1 MRPEPTQ
8 PLATWVAASS
18 QAYWAEPE
26 RAAEWFEQAGARLA
40 ALPEPSPEE
49 RGAALDLCL
58 MICQLAYELRDF
70 APLHAVLARA
80 LPWAEAAP
88 EHPAQPRLLCV
99 AARLQVIA
107 RQYEVAGS
115 LLQRA
120 SELLGHRPPDAVAQ
134 GLLCASLGQ
143 LALVQA
149 QPERALEHARHAQRW
164 YESCEFG
171 GPWVHVYAA
180 QAIALRE
187 LGRHDEREAVLR
199 AGMQRAESQR
209 RWSEAANLC
218 TGLFDLS
225 LEHGALDAAAIA
237 LAHCETLAA
246 RSPGGARGSVAAILQ
261 CSRARLLAAQGHL
274 EAACALLESRIEDA
288 GRYGGALEL
297 ARRLEELADWQARS
311 GRGPEALR
319 TSRRAHALR
328 QELAQEAQLRAG
340 LQLRQQVEREQAE
353 RGQAQQLARAQ
364 EAQAHKAAL
373 EAALAH
379 LQALQEELAE
389 RSRQASLGALLAGV
403 AHELN
408 TPLGTALTALS
419 SSEAQAQDLLLDLQA
434 GTLSR
439 QGLQARLLAL
449 REGHALSARCLGRAL
464 ELTESYRPAHPDAAA
479 GAALA
484 ALVQRA
490 WQRALSPASCLRLQL
505 QDAVGS
511 PCWPGQALEEVLV
524 QLFQNVERHAYA
536 PGEPGLVRVQAAPQ
550 PRGALLA
557 VEDQGRGIAP
567 ELLPRV
573 FEPYVSTQFG
583 RGRSGLGLFIAEAA
597 VRQQLGGRLR
607 VQSQPG
613 QGTRFEIECPL
624 EPWSGLQS

>member
-1 MRPEPTQ
+1 MRPEPD
-8 PLATWVAASS
+8 PVLANWVASCQ

-26 RAAEWFEQAGARLA
+26 GAADWFGPALARFA
-40 ALPEPSPEE
+40 ELPEPGSQAG
-49 RGAALDLCL
+49 RAALDLAL
-58 MICQLAYELRDF
+58 LLCQLAYELRDF
-70 APLHAVLARA
+70 PPLYAVVERA

-88 EHPAQPRLLCV
+88 EHHALPRLLCV

-107 RQYEVAGS
+107 RQYEAAGG

-143 LALVQA
+143 LALVQG

-180 QAIALRE
+180 QAVALRE
-187 LGRHDEREAVLR
+187 LGWQDEREAVLR

-246 RSPGGARGSVAAILQ
+246 SSPGSVAAILR
-261 CSRARLLAAQGHL
+261 CSTARLLAAQGRF
-274 EAACALLESRIEDA
+274 EEACALLEPQIDDA
-288 GRYGGALEL
+288 GRYGGTVEL
-297 ARRLEELADWQARS
+297 SRRLEELAGWQARM
-311 GRGPEALR
+311 GRGVEALR
-319 TSRRAHALR
+319 TSRRAHALQ
-328 QELAQEAQLRAG
+328 QELVLESQVRAA

-353 RGQAQQLARAQ
+353 RGQAQQQARAQ
-364 EAQAHKAAL
+364 EAQAHKDAL
-373 EAALAH
+373 EAALSH
-379 LQALQEELAE
+379 LQTLQEELAE

-439 QGLQARLLAL
+439 QGLQARLQAL

-607 VQSQPG
+607 VQSQLG

-624 EPWSGLQS
+624 GPAFDG